1 MQIIAACFAKKKK
14 VKVLTKGEII
24 FHVFKKAMM
33 QKQDKMNL
41 KLGEMRTWV
50 KLTLTDLF
58 IPRTQLQIL
67 WENVKF
73 QVSLS

>member
-1 MQIIAACFAKKKK
+1 MLCKKKK

-41 KLGEMRTWV
+41 KLGKMRTWV

-73 QVSLS
+73 QESLS

>member
-1 MQIIAACFAKKKK
+1 MLCKNK
-14 VKVLTKGEII
+14 VKVLTKGEIV

-33 QKQDKMNL
+33 QKQDKMNV
-41 KLGEMRTWV
+41 KLEKMRTWV

-73 QVSLS
+73 QESLS